1 MRTRCAELFGLLPVE
16 GLGERSEL
24 LEPLGLPVHG
34 EAESA
39 PSREN
44 SISRSV
50 RRSVAARSSTAV
62 GGLRYA
68 VPRRIDDVEEYICL
82 FLVYGPA

>member
-39 PSREN
+39 PLSGKLDFALR
-44 SISRSV
+44 
-50 RRSVAARSSTAV
+50 AAFCGRAV
-62 GGLRYA
+62 VDSGGGSAL
-68 VPRRIDDVEEYICL
+68 C
-82 FLVYGPA
+82 GPPED